1 MDGGPESTGVAFE
14 LGRCAFLEDLA
25 TGGAAVVGAGV
36 PAEVAEVAGETA
48 GVAAAFGVAKAAAE
62 GAGVAAAIGVFVVAG
77 VGDGASDGLGE
88 TPDGAAAGRVDACV
102 EEGAG

>member
-48 GVAAAFGVAKAAAE
+48 GVAAAFGV
-62 GAGVAAAIGVFVVAG
+62 VVDGG